1 MSNIAASN
9 IAASNI
15 AAIVDRYIAIW
26 NETDAGV
33 RRGLIARTPAED
45 VRYRDPLMQ
54 GEGHDG
60 VDGMIAAVQQKF
72 PGFVFRLSRAPETVD
87 DRLRFSWEAGPDG
100 AAALVGG
107 TDFASLAGGRLRM
120 VTGFIDFAP
129 EGLV

>member
-1 MSNIAASN
+1 MDNAAASN
-9 IAASNI
+9 IAVI
-15 AAIVDRYIAIW
+15 IDRYIAIW
-26 NETDAGV
+26 NETDAAV
-33 RRGLIARTPAED
+33 RRSLISQTMAED

-72 PGFVFRLSRAPETVD
+72 PGFVFRLSRAAETVE
-87 DRLRFSWEAGPDG
+87 DRLRFSWEAGPQN

-107 TDFASLAGGRLRM
+107 TDFATLTGGRLHA

-129 EGLV
+129 EGLG